1 MEELLLGFGAAF
13 ALQMFFVVALLGSGW
28 SEGRWA
34 RTADS
39 PAKLARSVRAKE
51 RESRDPRGHGQTGP
65 KAA

>member
-13 ALQMFFVVALLGSGW
+13 ALQVFFVVALLASGW

-34 RTADS
+34 RADDS
-39 PAKLARSVRAKE
+39 PTQLARSVRAKE
-51 RESRDPRGHGQTGP
+51 RERRDPRGHAAS

>member
-13 ALQMFFVVALLGSGW
+13 ALQLFFVVALLGSGW

-39 PAKLARSVRAKE
+39 PAQLARSVRAKE
-51 RESRDPRGHGQTGP
+51 RERR
-65 KAA
+65 

>member
-13 ALQMFFVVALLGSGW
+13 ALQIFFVVALIASGW

-34 RTADS
+34 RAGDTPGQLD
-39 PAKLARSVRAKE
+39 RSVRAKE
-51 RESRDPRGHGQTGP
+51 RERRNPRELDQTRS

>member
-13 ALQMFFVVALLGSGW
+13 ALQIFFVVALLGSGW

-34 RTADS
+34 RAGDS
-39 PAKLARSVRAKE
+39 PGQLDRSVRAKE
-51 RESRDPRGHGQTGP
+51 RERRNPREHGQTGS

>member
-13 ALQMFFVVALLGSGW
+13 ALQIFFVVALLASGW

-34 RTADS
+34 GAGDTPGQLD
-39 PAKLARSVRAKE
+39 RSVRAKE
-51 RESRDPRGHGQTGP
+51 RERRDPREHGQAGS

>member
-13 ALQMFFVVALLGSGW
+13 ALQVFFVVALFLSGW

-34 RTADS
+34 RADS
-39 PAKLARSVRAKE
+39 PAQLTRSVRAKE
-51 RESRDPRGHGQTGP
+51 RERRDPRGRAAS

>member
-13 ALQMFFVVALLGSGW
+13 ALQMFFLVALVLSGW

-34 RTADS
+34 RPDDS
-39 PAKLARSVRAKE
+39 PGQLARSVRAKE
-51 RESRDPRGHGQTGP
+51 RERRDPRGQTVS